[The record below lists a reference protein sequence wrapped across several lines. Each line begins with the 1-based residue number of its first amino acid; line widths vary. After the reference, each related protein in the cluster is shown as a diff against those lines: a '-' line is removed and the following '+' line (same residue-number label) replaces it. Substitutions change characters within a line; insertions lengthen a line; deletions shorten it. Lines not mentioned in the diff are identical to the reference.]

1 MEKIN
6 NKLRLSKQKLTSLP
20 FRKIAPNIVTMLAL
34 CAGVTSIRYSI
45 AENWAMAVICIF
57 LAAFFD
63 GLDGRVA
70 RMLKGS
76 TKFGAE
82 LDSLSDFVSFGVAP
96 AILMFQW
103 TLFDLPKFGW
113 FFCLLF
119 AIGMSMRLARFNTML
134 DEDPQPEYW
143 HHFFVGVPA
152 PAAAALAIMPIMM
165 TFDFPELEYI
175 LRSNTFCSVLMLV
188 VAFLMVS
195 RIPTVSTKKMKVPT
209 FMFIPMM
216 LVVALFASF
225 IISQPWMTLG
235 VMTALYALSIPVG
248 IFVFLHEKR
257 EYENGY
263 RLTKQILG
271 DKYDAYIGNNDMTA
285 LGILACLK
293 DHNIKTNV
301 AGFDN
306 IPETDFPQIQLTT
319 VDHGACEKGKEAV
332 DILLEQTKS
341 ERKRIVHME
350 YEPQLIIRLSTFNRK
365 KSSSQ

>member
-6 NKLRLSKQKLTSLP
+6 NKLLISKQKLTTLP

-45 AENWAMAVICIF
+45 QEDWAKAVICIF

-96 AILMFQW
+96 AILMYQW

-119 AIGMSMRLARFNTML
+119 AIAMSMRLARFNTML
-134 DEDPQPEYW
+134 DDEPQPEYW
-143 HHFFVGVPA
+143 QHFFVGVPA
-152 PAAAALAIMPIMM
+152 PAAAALALMPIMA
-165 TFDFPELEYI
+165 TFDFPELEGV
-175 LRSNTFCSVLMLV
+175 LRSNTFCSVLMVV

-195 RIPTVSTKKMKVPT
+195 RIPTISTKKMKVPT
-209 FMFIPMM
+209 YLFIPMM

-225 IISQPWMTLG
+225 IISQPWLTLG
-235 VMTALYALSIPVG
+235 IMTALYAVSIPFG
-248 IFVFLHEKR
+248 IIVFLNDKR
-257 EYENGY
+257 E
-263 RLTKQILG
+263 
-271 DKYDAYIGNNDMTA
+271 
-285 LGILACLK
+285 
-293 DHNIKTNV
+293 
-301 AGFDN
+301 F
-306 IPETDFPQIQLTT
+306 F
-319 VDHGACEKGKEAV
+319 
-332 DILLEQTKS
+332 
-341 ERKRIVHME
+341 
-350 YEPQLIIRLSTFNRK
+350 K
-365 KSSSQ
+365 K